1 MIATRRDR
9 RDAARLWRLC
19 VVHDAIDHRRV
30 RQVVDGILESGHSRG
45 PAILSHFLRLL
56 RNEQARH
63 AARVE
68 SATPLDVPLR
78 AGIDA
83 AIAGRYGAD
92 VTTTFDVAP
101 ALIGGIR
108 VTIGSDVYDGT
119 VRGRLDALAARFGGE
134 P

>member
-19 VVHDAIDHRRV
+19 VVHEAIDHRRV
-30 RQVVDGILESGHSRG
+30 RQVVEGILESSHSRG
-45 PAILSHFLRLL
+45 PAILSYFLRLL

-68 SATPLDVPLR
+68 SATPLDVPVR
-78 AGIDA
+78 ADIDA
-83 AIAGRYGAD
+83 AIAGRYGSD

-101 ALIGGIR
+101 D
-108 VTIGSDVYDGT
+108 SS
-119 VRGRLDALAARFGGE
+119 AASA
-134 P
+134 